1 MSVCGNYAKH
11 YWTGALR
18 ARDRVCVRCGL
29 PYWDRSEA
37 FFESPL
43 QQFIP
48 SLLNAKTPR
57 TESRRSSKST
67 YAGVRSCKAGVEEI
81 AQGWDSETP

>member
-1 MSVCGNYAKH
+1 MSICGNYAKH
-11 YWTGALR
+11 RWTCALR

-37 FFESPL
+37 FFKSPL

-48 SLLNAKTPR
+48 SLSNAMTPKNKISPLKTVALKR
-57 TESRRSSKST
+57 LSVQRLTTK
-67 YAGVRSCKAGVEEI
+67 
-81 AQGWDSETP
+81 